1 MVLACDGVYDVFSN
15 DELAMLLRA
24 QIAEKHAECSTA
36 ENITHAIE
44 DILNISLNRGSI
56 DNMTIIVI
64 VFENVFHE
72 RGTGSKFSKFL
83 WAIDQP
89 MQIFELNFKGRGPTV
104 GLVPLKGCVG

>member
-64 VFENVFHE
+64 VFENIFHE
-72 RGTGSKFSKFL
+72 RGIGLDKIML
-83 WAIDQP
+83 H
-89 MQIFELNFKGRGPTV
+89 ELNI
-104 GLVPLKGCVG
+104 GLILRDGAKEQCECSIY

>member
-64 VFENVFHE
+64 VFENIFHE
-72 RGTGSKFSKFL
+72 RGIGFDKIMLHEFNTLRDGAKEQCEFHI
-83 WAIDQP
+83 WIAI
-89 MQIFELNFKGRGPTV
+89 
-104 GLVPLKGCVG
+104 

>member
-64 VFENVFHE
+64 VFENIFHE
-72 RGTGSKFSKFL
+72 RGIGLDKIILS
-83 WAIDQP
+83 
-89 MQIFELNFKGRGPTV
+89 ELNILRDGAKEQCEFHIWIAI
-104 GLVPLKGCVG
+104 

>member
-64 VFENVFHE
+64 VFENIFHE
-72 RGTGSKFSKFL
+72 RGIDFYIKIMSSDFNITLYVGW
-83 WAIDQP
+83 WAKWRHRVNIC
-89 MQIFELNFKGRGPTV
+89 I
-104 GLVPLKGCVG
+104 

>member
-64 VFENVFHE
+64 VFENIFHE
-72 RGTGSKFSKFL
+72 RGIGFDKIMLHGLNIGFILRDGVKEQCEFHI
-83 WAIDQP
+83 WIAI
-89 MQIFELNFKGRGPTV
+89 
-104 GLVPLKGCVG
+104 

>member
-64 VFENVFHE
+64 VFENIFHE
-72 RGTGSKFSKFL
+72 RGIGLDKIMLHGLNTLRDGAKEQCEFHI
-83 WAIDQP
+83 WIAI
-89 MQIFELNFKGRGPTV
+89 
-104 GLVPLKGCVG
+104 

>member
-1 MVLACDGVYDVFSN
+1 MSQLLVDFGSIFEKKYFQDEYMVLACDGVYDVFSN

-64 VFENVFHE
+64 VFENIFHE
-72 RGTGSKFSKFL
+72 RG
-83 WAIDQP
+83 I
-89 MQIFELNFKGRGPTV
+89 
-104 GLVPLKGCVG
+104 GL

>member
-64 VFENVFHE
+64 VFENIFHE
-72 RGTGSKFSKFL
+72 RG
-83 WAIDQP
+83 IDFYIKI
-89 MQIFELNFKGRGPTV
+89 MNLIFESGGATEQIFDMLIAQ
-104 GLVPLKGCVG
+104 